1 MIDYGAIFL
10 YGFSTGLGVVFAQ
23 EFYNIFLRG
32 ITHRIFN
39 KIKSGELVLKSPGDN
54 DKKT

>member
-1 MIDYGAIFL
+1 MIDYTAIFL

-23 EFYNIFLRG
+23 EFYNVFLKGFTR
-32 ITHRIFN
+32 TIFN
-39 KIKSGELVLKSPGDN
+39 KLKKGEIFPGDK